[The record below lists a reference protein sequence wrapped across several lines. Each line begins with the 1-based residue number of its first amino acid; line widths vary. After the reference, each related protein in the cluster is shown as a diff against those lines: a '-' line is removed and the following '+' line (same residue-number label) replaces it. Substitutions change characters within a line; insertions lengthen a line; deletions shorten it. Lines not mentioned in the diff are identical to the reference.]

1 MIGFFLGL
9 RHGADPDHVAAIT
22 DIAAASGGGFKALRL
37 STIYAAGHA
46 VMLLILGVIATS
58 FGSLV
63 PPGVDEALGRVI
75 GATLL
80 ILAIMVVFNV
90 LQGRAETKGSLLV
103 NLVRRGRPA
112 TAEVGAADATVV
124 GLIHGIGAETPSQMI
139 ILIAASATGGLGVV
153 FAFVAGLFLTNTAIA
168 MLAGSGF
175 AMAKGSRAFL
185 VLSMA
190 SAVYSGALGMSYML
204 A

>member
-1 MIGFFLGL
+1 MIGFLLGL

-22 DIAAASGGGFKALRL
+22 DIAAASGGGLKALRL
-37 STIYAAGHA
+37 STVYAAGHA
-46 VMLLILGVIATS
+46 VMLLVLGAIATS
-58 FGSLV
+58 FGAIV
-63 PPGVDEALGRVI
+63 PAGVDEVFGRVI

-80 ILAIMVVFNV
+80 ILATMVVVNLV
-90 LQGRAETKGSLLV
+90 QGRASTKGSLLV
-103 NLVRRGRPA
+103 SLVRRGRGPSP
-112 TAEVGAADATVV
+112 EVGAVDASVV
-124 GLIHGIGAETPSQMI
+124 GLIHGIGAETPSQMLL
-139 ILIAASATGGLGVV
+139 LIAASATGGLGVV
-153 FAFVAGLFLTNTAIA
+153 FAFVVGLFLTNTAIA

-175 AMAKGSRAFL
+175 AVAKGSRAFL

>member
-1 MIGFFLGL
+1 MIGFLLGL

-37 STIYAAGHA
+37 STVYAAGHA
-46 VMLLILGVIATS
+46 LMLLILGVVATS
-58 FGSLV
+58 FGALV
-63 PPGVDEALGRVI
+63 PNGVDEVFGRVI

-80 ILAIMVVFNV
+80 ILAIMVVV
-90 LQGRAETKGSLLV
+90 GLVQGQPTTKGSLLV
-103 NLVRRGRPA
+103 GVLRRRKTPS
-112 TAEVGAADATVV
+112 TEVGAVDASVV
-124 GLIHGIGAETPSQMI
+124 GLIHGIGAETPSQMLL
-139 ILIAASATGGLGVV
+139 LIAASATGGLGVV
-153 FAFVAGLFLTNTAIA
+153 FAFVGGLFLTNTAIA

-175 AMAKGSRAFL
+175 ALAKGSRAFL

-190 SAVYSGALGMSYML
+190 SALYSGVLGMSYIL